1 MISIIIRVTKDTK
14 MEAKDAKHS
23 SSEADGGLELYLRMV
38 EVKHKERMAAEPQQ
52 VGILVYL

>member
-1 MISIIIRVTKDTK
+1 